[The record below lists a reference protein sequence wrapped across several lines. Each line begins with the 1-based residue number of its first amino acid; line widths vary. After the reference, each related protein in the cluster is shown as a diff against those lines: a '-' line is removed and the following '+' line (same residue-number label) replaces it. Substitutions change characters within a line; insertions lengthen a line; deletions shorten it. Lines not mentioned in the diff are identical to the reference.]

1 MLTSSRTLFFSFVIL
16 VGLIAISSRTANGQ
30 SRSLYIPVL
39 TGDSADSVL
48 TLMNASLEPATVTLT
63 ARSYGGAV
71 LNGYG
76 IINPVTITL
85 PASSSRALKAKEL
98 FGQGLIAGWAELQS
112 ASPSISGAFFLLDS
126 NQNAFDGA
134 AINTAPAAV

>member
-1 MLTSSRTLFFSFVIL
+1 
-16 VGLIAISSRTANGQ
+16 
-30 SRSLYIPVL
+30 
-39 TGDSADSVL
+39 
-48 TLMNASLEPATVTLT
+48 MNASLHPATVTLT

-112 ASPSISGAFFLLDS
+112 ASPSISGAFFLLGS
-126 NQNAFDGA
+126 NQSAFDGA
-134 AINTAPAAV
+134 AINTAPAKRSDFSKSDNGSASRKSTCPDQYRQSPDWVDENFGFREQR

>member
-1 MLTSSRTLFFSFVIL
+1 
-16 VGLIAISSRTANGQ
+16 
-30 SRSLYIPVL
+30 
-39 TGDSADSVL
+39 
-48 TLMNASLEPATVTLT
+48 MNASLEPATVTLT
-63 ARSYGGAV
+63 SRSYGVAV

-134 AINTAPAAV
+134 AINTAPASRLIFPKATTDPLAANRLVLINTASRGSVVAFGKIRRDRKSTRLNSSH